1 MEQNILYKII
11 IFKNIEKAPE
21 VEENSTDY
29 GKKKFEELSFTIEV
43 KMQIPFFLDKC
54 QFFLKE

>member
-1 MEQNILYKII
+1 M
-11 IFKNIEKAPE
+11 
-21 VEENSTDY
+21 

-54 QFFLKE
+54 QLFLKKVKFCVFIEVITL